1 MRGWLTNYKKQNKEL
16 HNLCEQLSE
25 CQEHLNQAQEELNE
39 QKQSLRA
46 VKDHKWDSN
55 VWKDTQPELIDELIK
70 EINAIKVSVMKDC

>member
-1 MRGWLTNYKKQNKEL
+1 MRGWLTNYKNKNQEL

-25 CQEHLNQAQEELNE
+25 CEEQLNQAQEELNE
-39 QKQSLRA
+39 HRLSLRA
-46 VKDHKWDSN
+46 VKDHKRDSN